1 VFNEIL
7 SSVGGGAR
15 GGGGGGI
22 VILSEFEVVYDTELV
37 ENFRKNTVECS

>member
-1 VFNEIL
+1 MFNGIL
-7 SSVGGGAR
+7 SSV